1 VAPPVGR
8 STAPP
13 VVDRPSLDA
22 RLAGLTVRLRWAL
35 LVGLLA
41 GVLLGCLLA
50 ALSVLDTGL
59 LPALG

>member
-1 VAPPVGR
+1 
-8 STAPP
+8 
-13 VVDRPSLDA
+13 
-22 RLAGLTVRLRWAL
+22 VRLGWVL
-35 LVGLLA
+35 LAGLLA